1 MQRYIH
7 RRMET
12 ELLEALAD
20 YPVVALLGPR
30 QCGKSTLALKISAN
44 FPESV
49 RLDLESPADLR
60 KLADPELYLSRQS
73 SKMVCIDEIQR
84 MPNLFPILRSLVD
97 KERRNGRFLV
107 LGSASRELIRQSSE
121 SLAGRIGYLEL
132 PPFQLDEI
140 YPHES
145 SIDDI
150 WLRGGFPESLLKKT
164 LKSSI
169 NWRENLIRTFLEQ
182 DLSMIGFN
190 LPPLTMRRF
199 WRMLAHNHG
208 QTLNSSKLGA
218 ALGVSHTTIA
228 RYVDILEGAFMIR
241 VLRPMEINL
250 KKRLVK
256 SPKIYIR
263 DSGILHTL
271 LEIDD
276 MEDLYSHPVFG
287 MSWEGF
293 AMENLLNARGN
304 WSASFYRTSSGEEI
318 DLLLRRKDRILAF
331 EFKASTSPKL
341 SKGIHNTLAA
351 LKVDH
356 CFVVAPVNEP
366 YDMHENISVVDP
378 MSAIK
383 VLSERCSNKDLDTR

>member
-7 RRMET
+7 RRIEP
-12 ELLEALAD
+12 ELLGALRD

-30 QCGKSTLALKISAN
+30 QCGKSTLALKIASH

-60 KLADPELYLSRQS
+60 KLSDPEFYLSRQS

-84 MPNLFPILRSLVD
+84 MPDLFPVLRSLVD
-97 KERRNGRFLV
+97 RDRRNGRFLV

-121 SLAGRIGYLEL
+121 SLAGRVCYLEL

-140 YPHES
+140 SPQEVS
-145 SIDDI
+145 LEDL
-150 WLRGGFPESLLKKT
+150 WLRGGFPESLLKKS
-164 LKSSI
+164 LRSSI
-169 NWRENLIRTFLEQ
+169 NWRENLIRTFFEQ
-182 DLSMIGFN
+182 DLFMMGVN

-199 WRMLAHNHG
+199 CTMLAHNHG
-208 QTLNSSKLGA
+208 QTLNASKLGA
-218 ALGVSHTTIA
+218 SLGVSHTTIA
-228 RYVDILEGAFMIR
+228 RYIDVLEGAFMIR
-241 VLRPMEINL
+241 VLRPLATNL

-256 SPKIYIR
+256 SPKVYIR

-276 MEDLYSHPVFG
+276 MEDLYAHPVFG

-293 AMENLLNARGN
+293 AMENLLNARRN
-304 WSASFYRTSSGEEI
+304 WSASFYRTSSGEEV
-318 DLLLRRKDRILAF
+318 DLLLKRKSRVLAF

-351 LKVDH
+351 LKADH
-356 CFVVAPVNEP
+356 CFVVSPVDES
-366 YDMHENISVVDP
+366 YDMYENISVVDLK
-378 MSAIK
+378 SALK
-383 VLSERCSNKDLDTR
+383 VVSDRCI